1 MLKILLIVL
10 FIIPP
15 ILFLLLCIEII
26 KNGKK
31 SDVYKKVFTELK
43 NYSKDNGIN
52 IDDDAISQ
60 EIYRTVRRFMFI
72 MITIIMIM
80 FVLFCLAI

>member
-1 MLKILLIVL
+1 MLKFLLIL
-10 FIIPP
+10 FFIPP
-15 ILFLLLCIEII
+15 ILFLLFCIEII
-26 KNGKK
+26 KNGEK

-43 NYSKDNGIN
+43 NYSKDNGI
-52 IDDDAISQ
+52 DVDEDAISQ
-60 EIYRTVRRFMFI
+60 EIYRTVRRFIFI